1 MRKGLWICIGMSALV
16 LPGCTLYTKP
26 DPPIANHP
34 EVFKVSLD
42 ESYEALNNRWW
53 ENFNNPQLNT
63 LVNQAIE
70 KNYNYQVAVKNIDI
84 AQTYVLQNMTLLF
97 PQLGVD
103 YGFSRN
109 KHIVNVGNSVSS
121 APQLT
126 TGNNIFDLQLLAATM
141 NYEIDIWNQ
150 VHNSVN
156 QANADKKTA
165 EGNTNVVRVTLI
177 GSVVNTYYQIVA
189 LTENIANLKVQ
200 HKDALELLEL
210 TRVQFVSGLVDE
222 SEVFTAS
229 NQAETIFSN
238 LKTSEKQLKILVFTM
253 AYLLGEYPEN
263 FSLTVESKLSDLK
276 FSALM
281 PEAIPS
287 VVVANRPD
295 IQAAF
300 TSVLSFGFVEK
311 QNIANFLPNLTL
323 SGTYGYANNTFSH
336 LINPYNV
343 LWTYGLNGVQLLLD
357 YPALYAQW
365 KRSEIQ
371 YESAILTYQNTVI
384 NAFAEIDGALAS
396 FSEDDLVM
404 KSFQKKLVNT
414 EEILSI
420 ASAHYASGLTNYID
434 YLTNDLSML
443 QADYSLTVAELTVV
457 QDIVQVYKSLGL
469 GIESYEND

>member
-1 MRKGLWICIGMSALV
+1 V

-26 DPPIANHP
+26 DPPLANNP
-34 EVFKVSLD
+34 ELFKIKLV
-42 ESYEALNNRWW
+42 ESYSALNNHWW

-443 QADYSLTVAELTVV
+443 QTDYSLTVAELTVV